1 MFIGR
6 PGLRSLREAAMHGIK
21 WPIVFIGVLILIVVS
36 RSYPMVSAQS
46 RTLYGYV
53 YSTSTGKPI
62 DATVTVNQC
71 SYEQTVDT
79 SVSGSWQIQYPYGT
93 LGTVTFSAA
102 GYASQTFQLDLNA
115 QWYYSGGI
123 VSLQPI

>member
-1 MFIGR
+1 
-6 PGLRSLREAAMHGIK
+6 MHGISS
-21 WPIVFIGVLILIVVS
+21 PIVFIGVLILIVS
-36 RSYPMVSAQS
+36 CSYPVVSAQS

-71 SYEQTVDT
+71 SYQQTVET
-79 SVSGSWQIQYPYGT
+79 SMGGSWQIEYPYGT
-93 LGTVTFSAA
+93 LGTIRFSAA

-115 QWYYSGGI
+115 QWYYSGGV